1 MAWNEP
7 GGGNKDPWGGSGKNQ
22 GPPDLDEVLRKLQT
36 RFKGM
41 FGGKPPLRGVGDED
55 SGGGGGGGASIAGLG
70 LLVGILLVVW
80 LLSGIYIVNEG
91 TRGVVLRFGEHVGTS
106 TPGIHWRIP
115 YPIDEVRSVNVE
127 NVRTAEIGYEVVNG
141 GRTRERLQE
150 ALMLTQDEN
159 IVNVQLAVHYQV
171 SDPAQYLF
179 RFRDPDG
186 TIKALA
192 ESAIRE
198 MVGKRQ
204 LDFVLTEGREEVAAA
219 AHELIQAVLDEYE
232 AGLQVNRVA
241 VQDVQPPEEVQ
252 GSFADAIRA
261 REDEQRFI
269 NEARAYRNEVL
280 PRASGEG
287 ARLLEEA
294 EGYRARV
301 VARAEGEGSR
311 FIALLQEYRQAP
323 DVMRERLYLDAMEQ
337 VLQRSSKILLGTEN
351 GQSLMYLPL
360 DRLMGRDA
368 DAIERAL
375 QQPGG
380 AAMPTMPARGQQ
392 PAGGERGNLRARE
405 TR

>member
-7 GGGNKDPWGGSGKNQ
+7 GGGNRDPWSGGPGKDQ
-22 GPPDLDEVLRKLQT
+22 GPPDLDEVLRKFQD
-36 RFKGM
+36 RVRRM
-41 FGGKPPLRGVGDED
+41 FGGQPPRRGDGED
-55 SGGGGGGGASIAGLG
+55 GGGGGGSTIGIG
-70 LLVGILLVVW
+70 LLVAILVVVW

-91 TRGVVLRFGEHVGTS
+91 NRGVVLRFGEHVGIS

-115 YPIDEVRSVNVE
+115 YPIDEVRMVNVE
-127 NVRTAEIGYEVVNG
+127 TVRTAEIGYEVVAG
-141 GRTRERLQE
+141 GRTRERLNE

-159 IVNVQLAVHYQV
+159 IVNVQLAVHFQV
-171 SDPAQYLF
+171 SDPVQYLF
-179 RFRDPDG
+179 KFREPDA
-186 TIKALA
+186 TMKALS

-204 LDFVLTEGREEVAAA
+204 LDFVLTEGREEVAAS
-219 AHELIQAVLDEYE
+219 AHELIQSVLDEYQ

-280 PRASGEG
+280 PG
-287 ARLLEEA
+287 AQGQAARVLEEA

-301 VARAEGEGSR
+301 VAQAEGEGAR
-311 FIALLQEYRQAP
+311 FVALLNEYRREP
-323 DVMRERLYLDAMEQ
+323 EVMRERLYLDALEQ
-337 VLQRSSKILLGTEN
+337 VLQRTTKIMIDVEN
-351 GQSLMYLPL
+351 GQPLMYLPL
-360 DRLMGRDA
+360 DRLMGEGRAA
-368 DAIERAL
+368 DARTL
-375 QQPGG
+375 QPQQGVPSQPRSNEQ
-380 AAMPTMPARGQQ
+380 PQTRGTT
-392 PAGGERGNLRARE
+392 RARE